1 MHIRMEWHSIQ
12 FDWNRARAFLV
23 TAEEGSLSAAAKALG
38 LTQPTLG
45 RQVSALEAELGVEL
59 FERSGRSLK
68 LTASGL
74 ELVEH
79 VRAMGAAA
87 SRVSLKAAGQAQ
99 SIEGVT
105 RISASEVAAAHLLA
119 PVIGRLRQAAPG
131 VTIEVLATHAASDLM
146 RREADIALR
155 GFRPQQ
161 PDLIARRVRDTRIRL
176 YATPRYLNSLPRDNG
191 APALSQA
198 EYIGFDDS
206 ERMIELL
213 NARGMNLGYRNF
225 PVLTL
230 SQLVQWEWVKT
241 GVGIG
246 LMLEEVGDNEPLV
259 RRVLPDED
267 PILYPAWLVA
277 HRGLR
282 TSRRVQLVFEYL
294 AEHLG

>member
-1 MHIRMEWHSIQ
+1 MHIRMEWRSVQ

-45 RQVSALEAELGVEL
+45 RQVAALEAELGVEL

-87 SRVSLKAAGQAQ
+87 GRVSLSAAGQAQ

-105 RISASEVAAAHLLA
+105 RISASEVAAAYVLA

-131 VTIEVLATHAASDLM
+131 MTIEVLATNAASDLL

-161 PDLIARRVRDTRIRL
+161 PDLIARRLRDTRIRL
-176 YATPRYLNSLPRDNG
+176 YATPRYLNSLPRENS
-191 APALSQA
+191 APALSRA

-213 NARGMNLGYRNF
+213 NARGLKLGYRNF

-230 SQLVQWEWVKT
+230 SQLVQWEWVKQ

-246 LMLEEVGDNEPLV
+246 LMLEEVGDNESLV

-267 PILYPAWLVA
+267 PIQYPAWLVA

-282 TSRRVQLVFEYL
+282 TSRRVQLVFESL